1 MNHTINRCILA
12 VTLLLSGTLLTAAF
26 STPLFLPRSQS
37 VDSTR
42 ELIGLAND
50 YHIHLFDECDNY
62 VNLAITAEFDR
73 SFRGNNIA
81 QSLFASD
88 LTGSCNCD
96 SIRVVGRGVDFT
108 RVQLDGTYRKP
119 TDWSGD
125 YFGLPVD
132 HIGSFTV
139 NPRIQNVIIDAN
151 FFVGLNRFAQGLYL
165 NIHAPF
171 VNTRWRL
178 GYEEITEQGGNT
190 GYEAGYFAPDAVP
203 DTNLLNTFEEFITG
217 ESFPALNGGVTFAPL
232 RNSKFGC
239 GTLTK
244 TRLSDIQYAIGY
256 DFFQCDDYHF
266 GIALRG
272 SLPTGNKV
280 YGEYLF
286 EPIVGNGHF
295 YELGAGFTGHWT
307 FWRSCDNDASLSL
320 WAEGNFTHLFKT
332 TQRRSFDLCN
342 GNNSRYML
350 AELLGTPIQD
360 NLRGAGAIPSAQF
373 KNLYTPVA
381 NLTTIDVQVSIPVQ
395 TDFAI
400 LLDYTH
406 CNWSWDIGYN
416 FWGRSCEKIS
426 IDCDCPTL
434 LSSQTWALKGDSF
447 LFGFDRASAGNP
459 AVPLSATQSQATIHG
474 GFNFAPG
481 FLPATA
487 IRNFGID
494 NPQLATGDGSG
505 GIANNI
511 LDASVGGLD
520 QTNTSINPVLLTNDS
535 INLEGARTKG
545 RSHKFFTNLSYTW
558 ADHCEFIPFLGAGF
572 KLEFAPHRSV
582 CNSSLLIAQP
592 QLSPICSPSSCKSC
606 TTIGVSQWGIWLRG
620 GLSFN

>member
-1 MNHTINRCILA
+1 MNQQIKRYFLA
-12 VTLLLSGTLLTAAF
+12 FTLLLSGTLLTAAT
-26 STPLFLPRSQS
+26 TPLFLPRSQS

-50 YHIHLFDECDNY
+50 FHIHLFDECENY
-62 VNLAITAEFDR
+62 VNMAITAEFQR

-81 QSLFASD
+81 QSLLGSD
-88 LTGSCNCD
+88 LTGGCECD
-96 SIRVVGRGVDFT
+96 TIRVVGSRVDFT
-108 RVQLDGTYRKP
+108 TIDTPLDGTYRTP
-119 TDWSGD
+119 SDWMAD
-125 YFGLPVD
+125 YFGLSSN
-132 HIGSFTV
+132 HMSSFTI
-139 NPRIQNVIIDAN
+139 NPRIQNVIVDFN

-178 GYEEITEQGGNT
+178 DYDATLLQAGTRPYEP
-190 GYEAGYFAPDAVP
+190 GYFAP
-203 DTNLLNTFEEFITG
+203 NLVATGDLLTSFEEFITG
-217 ESFPALNGGVTFAPL
+217 QDTPTLNGGVTFEPL

-256 DFFQCDDYHF
+256 DFIQCDDYHF
-266 GIALRG
+266 GVALRG
-272 SLPTGNKV
+272 SFPTGNKV

-307 FWRSCDNDASLSL
+307 FWRGCDNDAMLSL

-350 AELLGTPIQD
+350 AELLGTPVVN
-360 NLRGAGAIPSAQF
+360 NLRGANVTPSAQF
-373 KNLYTPVA
+373 KNVFTPVA
-381 NLTTIDVQVSIPVQ
+381 NLTTIDVNVSIPVQ
-395 TDFAI
+395 SDITI
-400 LLDYTH
+400 LLDYTS

-434 LSSQTWALKGDSF
+434 LTEQTWALKGDAF
-447 LFGFDRASAGNP
+447 VFGFDRITAGTP
-459 AVPLSATQSQATIHG
+459 AVALSATESKATIHG
-474 GFNFAPG
+474 GYNFAPG
-481 FLPATA
+481 FVPATA

-494 NPQLATGDGSG
+494 NPQLATGDASG

-511 LDASVGGLD
+511 LDASPAGVN
-520 QTNTSINPVLLTNDS
+520 QTNTSINPVILTNED

-545 RSHKFFTNLSYTW
+545 RTHSFFTNLSYTW
-558 ADHCEFIPFLGAGF
+558 ADHCEVIPFFGAGF

-582 CNSSLLIAQP
+582 CNSSLLFEQP
-592 QLSPICSPSSCKSC
+592 APVCTPSDCGSC
-606 TTIGVSQWGIWLRG
+606 TTIGVSQWAIWLRG